1 MKSSPLMLMNDL
13 EKAKQINEQIGLRAD
28 GRISVWCAG
37 AWETS
42 RLIAS
47 LLSRVE
53 ELERRLEQ
61 QTECTQEQARASQD
75 ATEPEQSNYLAN
87 TDNSLVNRVALA
99 ISRSASDKPLAEV
112 DEKEIFHRK
121 PEAFAA
127 VSAVADWLNEENNGI
142 PSWTY
147 LQLQKELEAQ

>member
-1 MKSSPLMLMNDL
+1 MTEL
-13 EKAKQINEQIGLRAD
+13 ETAKKINEQIGLRAD
-28 GRISVWCAG
+28 GRISAWCAG

-53 ELERRLEQ
+53 ELERCLSQ
-61 QTECTQEQARASQD
+61 QKECTQEQAKAPQD
-75 ATEPEQSNYLAN
+75 AATPEKSNYLAN

-99 ISRSASDKPLAEV
+99 ISRSASDEPSTEA
-112 DEKEIFHRK
+112 DEKEIFYWK
-121 PEAFAA
+121 PKASAA
-127 VSAVADWLNEENNGI
+127 VSAVAEWLNEENNGI

-147 LQLQKELEAQ
+147 LQLQKEIEAQ

>member
-1 MKSSPLMLMNDL
+1 MTDL
-13 EKAKQINEQIGLRAD
+13 EKAQQINEQIGLRAD

-42 RLIAS
+42 RLLAS
-47 LLSRVE
+47 LLSRIE
-53 ELERRLEQ
+53 ELERRLDK
-61 QTECTQEQARASQD
+61 QTKCTREQAKGQKD
-75 ATEPEQSNYLAN
+75 APKPEELSYLAS
-87 TDNSLVNRVALA
+87 TDSSLVNRVALA
-99 ISRSASDKPLAEV
+99 ISRSASDKPSPEA
-112 DEKEIFHRK
+112 DEQEIFHWK

-127 VSAVADWLNEENNGI
+127 VRAVADWLNDENNGI